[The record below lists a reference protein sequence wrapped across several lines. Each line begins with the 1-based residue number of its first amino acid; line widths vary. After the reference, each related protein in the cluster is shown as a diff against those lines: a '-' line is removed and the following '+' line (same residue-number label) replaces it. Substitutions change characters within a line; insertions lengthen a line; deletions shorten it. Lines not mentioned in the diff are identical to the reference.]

1 LNAGTRRGWPAA
13 GGGRRQSPDQQR
25 DERRREQTL
34 QLAGQGLARA
44 GGSSRCKL
52 AERHGRLE
60 IARPATQG
68 GGKHGGQRRRG
79 IAGPR
84 RRICELLEGA
94 GERTARTSWWRGGGP
109 LGRGGEKTGYG
120 ENGGRGRVGS
130 ESSAG
135 WGSGTEYVIRY
146 QGSQ

>member
-25 DERRREQTL
+25 DEWRREQTL

-52 AERHGRLE
+52 AGRHGRLE
-60 IARPATQG
+60 IARPATQD
-68 GGKHGGQRRRG
+68 GGKHGGRRRRG

-94 GERTARTSWWRGGGP
+94 GERTARTSWWRGGG
-109 LGRGGEKTGYG
+109 GKTGHG
-120 ENGGRGRVGS
+120 ENGGRGRVGC
-130 ESSAG
+130 ESSAR
-135 WGSGTEYVIRY
+135 WGSGIEYVIQY
-146 QGSQ
+146 LGTQ